1 MKYKPFILPLMAALS
16 IVAAFSVLQ
25 FGIRAQANEKGEK
38 SEPEKSLQIEQ
49 IDSTKHSRQIIA
61 YYFHGNVRC
70 ATCRK
75 IEAYTKEAI
84 DSAFAKE
91 LKSGL
96 LEFHATNIDS
106 SKNEHFIDDYELYT
120 KSVIVADFVNGKQV
134 RWKNLEKIWTLT
146 GNKAEFA
153 KYIQIEVKAFLDTTQ

>member
-1 MKYKPFILPLMAALS
+1 MKPKPHVLPL
-16 IVAAFSVLQ
+16 IVAFIIVATLSGPQIGV
-25 FGIRAQANEKGEK
+25 RAQTSEKGK
-38 SEPEKSLQIEQ
+38 RPGPEKSSQVEKS
-49 IDSTKHSRQIIA
+49 DSTTHSHQVIA

-70 ATCRK
+70 GTCRK

-84 DSAFAKE
+84 DSAFVKE

-106 SKNEHFIDDYELYT
+106 SQNEHFREDYKLYT
-120 KSVIVADFVNGKQV
+120 KSVIVADFVDGKQV
-134 RWKNLEKIWTLT
+134 RWKNLEKIWMLT

-153 KYIQIEVKAFLDTTQ
+153 KYIQTEVRAFLDTPQ